1 MHGNAISTSDA
12 NGQLSVHNRKTSWL
26 WVSTIRT
33 FWRCCVSCWSGHHSK
48 TLGAE
53 ETKAPSKV
61 RFDESN
67 ELNLRII
74 KDNSRIVELSQ
85 LNWKTNEDINSLR
98 PTLATGGNCWSHV
111 ARPVKPV
118 GTSLIVAKEAGFH
131 KVCPDVP
138 RKDTRHTWHTHTDRR
153 NPKSVRSTKSKD
165 GFLRKH
171 VWKLKCFMLAGCI
184 WLYNTDRV
192 QRASGRSGWTSCGQE
207 PGEWPKL
214 VCLCLFMFG

>member
-1 MHGNAISTSDA
+1 MHGNAISALDA

-26 WVSTIRT
+26 WVSTRRT

-67 ELNLRII
+67 KLNLRII
-74 KDNSRIVELSQ
+74 KDNSRIVELSK
-85 LNWKTNEDINSLR
+85 LNWKTNED
-98 PTLATGGNCWSHV
+98 HV

-131 KVCPDVP
+131 KVCPGVP
-138 RKDTRHTWHTHTDRR
+138 RKDTRHTWHTDTDRR
-153 NPKSVRSTKSKD
+153 NPKSVRSTKSKN

-171 VWKLKCFMLAGCI
+171 VWKLKVFH
-184 WLYNTDRV
+184 
-192 QRASGRSGWTSCGQE
+192 ASGLYMAVYYGPCSESEWSEWLDILWPRTRRMAETS
-207 PGEWPKL
+207 
-214 VCLCLFMFG
+214 LFMFG